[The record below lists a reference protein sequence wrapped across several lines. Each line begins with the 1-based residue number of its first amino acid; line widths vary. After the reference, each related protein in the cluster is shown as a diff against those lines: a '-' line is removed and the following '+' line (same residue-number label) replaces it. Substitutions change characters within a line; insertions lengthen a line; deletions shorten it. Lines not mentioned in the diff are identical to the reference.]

1 VTPAGPRLGADDLR
15 RTFDLSFAAPATVHQ
30 TGLTVLL
37 LVRLGERRLAVLLE
51 DVASLLPGRRIVPLP
66 AAPRELLGLA
76 GYRGRLVPVF
86 SLRGLLGMEEGPLPG
101 ALLLARHQELIAF
114 GVDGFEASFRLK
126 PGDLPSGSS
135 LVSGPLRGAVDAGSG
150 PVPLLDLH
158 SVVLEIH
165 RRKCPGSPPA
175 GG

>member
-1 VTPAGPRLGADDLR
+1 VTPAGPGLGADDLR
-15 RTFDLSFAAPATVHQ
+15 RAFDLSFAAPATVHQ
-30 TGLTVLL
+30 TGQTAFL

-51 DVASLLPGRRIVPLP
+51 DVALLLPGRRIVPLP

-76 GYRGRLVPVF
+76 GHRGNLVPVF
-86 SLRGLLGMEEGPLPG
+86 SLRGLLGMEEGPLPD

-114 GVDGFEASFRLK
+114 GVDGFEGSFRLK
-126 PGDLPSGSS
+126 SGDLPSGASR
-135 LVSGPLRGAVDAGSG
+135 VSGPFLGAVDAGSG

-158 SVVLEIH
+158 SLVLEIH
-165 RRKCPGSPPA
+165 RRGYPGSPPR